1 MRHTLLSAIISPA
14 SLAVALVLL
23 PLFLSSAG
31 AVELTPIP
39 VDTIDALEYHKVSNW
54 FWGIHQVVGLLL
66 PLVLLFSGWGAM
78 LYSRIFLFVR
88 NRRSVGVALFA
99 GTYFVMDRLVRTPVG
114 FLWERAHGRATGG
127 DGQAFLPW
135 LGSQVASWLLPLVG
149 VSIGS
154 VIAYWLI
161 SKSPRHWGIWA
172 FAAGSVAVFTVLLAE
187 PWTQRY
193 RQLGGTRLE
202 TSIVELAGRVGIPKK
217 SIVVEHCDPADS
229 CPPGR
234 VIGLGPTRLMLLND
248 ALLAKNPERWTLQ
261 MVAHEAKHFALD
273 DNVKALFLLSGLLL
287 VGLWLVNRVVGDC
300 THRWPVRFGFSQLGD
315 PASLPLVV
323 FVLMAAFL
331 VLLPAINAFRQH
343 VELEADRFAL
353 EFNRDNRAQ
362 AEMIASWA
370 ADSKLQVE
378 EVSLFSQLFR
388 ASHPSGAQRIRLANG
403 YHPWLDGQPL
413 VYGNILEPQ
422 ARSK

>member
-1 MRHTLLSAIISPA
+1 
-14 SLAVALVLL
+14 
-23 PLFLSSAG
+23 
-31 AVELTPIP
+31 
-39 VDTIDALEYHKVSNW
+39 
-54 FWGIHQVVGLLL
+54 
-66 PLVLLFSGWGAM
+66 
-78 LYSRIFLFVR
+78 
-88 NRRSVGVALFA
+88 
-99 GTYFVMDRLVRTPVG
+99 
-114 FLWERAHGRATGG
+114 
-127 DGQAFLPW
+127 
-135 LGSQVASWLLPLVG
+135 
-149 VSIGS
+149 
-154 VIAYWLI
+154 
-161 SKSPRHWGIWA
+161 
-172 FAAGSVAVFTVLLAE
+172 
-187 PWTQRY
+187 
-193 RQLGGTRLE
+193 
-202 TSIVELAGRVGIPKK
+202 
-217 SIVVEHCDPADS
+217 
-229 CPPGR
+229 
-234 VIGLGPTRLMLLND
+234 MLLND

-388 ASHPSGAQRIRLANG
+388 ASIHRALNASVSPMATTLGLTDNPSYMAISWNRRRGASDTFSET
-403 YHPWLDGQPL
+403 P
-413 VYGNILEPQ
+413 
-422 ARSK
+422 